1 VIIFSVECIKMKLY
15 ISSFD
20 VDWNVPGGL
29 EWCGNDQVY
38 NQVLVRRLGGLNVV
52 NVLFSFFKKKCSF
65 KGLLDTICLESGE
78 PFTARARAVRCASKS
93 LSGACKFGNSTASL
107 ARDRAQI

>member
-1 VIIFSVECIKMKLY
+1 MKLY

-29 EWCGNDQVY
+29 EWQVY

-52 NVLFSFFKKKCSF
+52 NVLFSFFF
-65 KGLLDTICLESGE
+65 
-78 PFTARARAVRCASKS
+78 
-93 LSGACKFGNSTASL
+93 
-107 ARDRAQI
+107 

>member
-1 VIIFSVECIKMKLY
+1 MKLY

-52 NVLFSFFKKKCSF
+52 NVLFSFFF
-65 KGLLDTICLESGE
+65 
-78 PFTARARAVRCASKS
+78 
-93 LSGACKFGNSTASL
+93 
-107 ARDRAQI
+107 